1 MQYQK
6 NKLDISEPSSNQI
19 NYSNSNLGEMAY
31 MNPIGNQIR
40 SPTSIVQTVENDLR
54 DRLDIDQLKEEESP
68 IKTIIVNM
76 PRGNNNNDTNNYS
89 QMRSPRNT
97 RNSKEK
103 NVYNIKTVNPI
114 QKININNNYQTS
126 TNPQLIDSRNMN
138 T

>member
-40 SPTSIVQTVENDLR
+40 SPRSIVQTVENDLR

-114 QKININNNYQTS
+114 
-126 TNPQLIDSRNMN
+126 RE
-138 T
+138 